1 MTPEP
6 RSSPSPPKVS
16 FALVA
21 PNARAAG
28 ALFYDKL
35 FLLDP
40 SLRRLFHG
48 DIDEQAAKLMH
59 VLAFAVANLEKPDT
73 LLPAVRALGQR
84 HAGYGVETP
93 HYATVGTALLQ
104 TLDAGLGDA
113 FTPEVKAAWTTAY
126 TVIAGEMQ
134 SAAREVPAT
143 H

>member
-1 MTPEP
+1 MTQDEINAV
-6 RSSPSPPKVS
+6 RQS

-28 ALFYDKL
+28 GLFYSNL
-35 FLLDP
+35 FELDP
-40 SLRRLFHG
+40 SLRNLFHG
-48 DIDEQAAKLMH
+48 DIDEQAAKLMQ
-59 VLAFAVANLEKPDT
+59 VLAFAVANLEKPDA

-84 HAGYGVETP
+84 HAGYGVQP
-93 HYATVGTALLQ
+93 SHYATVAAALLQ

-113 FTPEVKAAWTTAY
+113 FTPSVKAAWTTAY

-134 SAAREVPAT
+134 SAAQEVPAT